1 MDGRGLRRTGVL
13 LALLLLPAIAAPTAQ
28 AAGARFA
35 ADGFA
40 PRQYDLRFD
49 GDPGVTATLKGGKVA
64 DAGDVNGDGLPDLV
78 VGAPGEGSLTAGA
91 AYVVFGSADPAST
104 RRDTALGA
112 LGAGGFAITTGTDL
126 NANLGITVAGAGDVN
141 GDGRDDVLIS
151 SLQEVGGDGFR
162 GATWIVFGRT
172 ATTPVDLT
180 NLGTGG
186 FRINGRPDLT
196 DAGHPFSADG
206 GEDVNGDGLDDVV
219 LGFPGHDVPGGAAN
233 DNTGEAFVVFGRA
246 ATSAVDVANLG
257 AAGFQLLGGADGHLA
272 GNGVALTPDM
282 NGDGRAE
289 VVVGSPQS
297 AANGTA
303 SGEAAIVFGRTAT
316 TPVAL
321 GALGAGGF
329 RVEGEFRHAIGSR
342 AGNSVAGGDLNGD
355 GVGDVVI
362 SAPSL
367 KPTAAVSPS
376 TLFAGGAVVVFG
388 RSATT
393 TLEADALGSRRLPHR
408 RRAGL
413 REHRPVAGRAS
424 ATSTATASPRSR
436 SRRTASPRR
445 GARGWCTAGLRGRRT

>member
-1 MDGRGLRRTGVL
+1 M
-13 LALLLLPAIAAPTAQ
+13 
-28 AAGARFA
+28 
-35 ADGFA
+35 
-40 PRQYDLRFD
+40 
-49 GDPGVTATLKGGKVA
+49 TATLKGGKVA

-78 VGAPGEGSLTAGA
+78 VGAPGEGALAPGA

-112 LGAGGFAITTGTDL
+112 LGSGGFAITTGTDL

-141 GDGRDDVLIS
+141 GDGRDDVLVS
-151 SLQEVGGDGFR
+151 SLQEVGGGGFR

-180 NLGTGG
+180 NLGAGG
-186 FRINGRPDLT
+186 FRIDGRTDLT

-257 AAGFQLLGGADGHLA
+257 ATGFQLLGGADGHLA

-297 AANGTA
+297 PVNGTA
-303 SGEAAIVFGRTAT
+303 SGETAIVFGRDGDDPGRARRARRRRV
-316 TPVAL
+316 PRRGRVPPRDRQPGRQQRRGRRPQRRRRGRRRDL
-321 GALGAGGF
+321 GAVAEAHAGRLTLDAVRGRRRRRLRAVRHDAA
-329 RVEGEFRHAIGSR
+329 RVRR
-342 AGNSVAGGDLNGD
+342 PRN
-355 GVGDVVI
+355 
-362 SAPSL
+362 
-367 KPTAAVSPS
+367 
-376 TLFAGGAVVVFG
+376 
-388 RSATT
+388 
-393 TLEADALGSRRLPHR
+393 RRLPHR

-413 REHRPVAGRAS
+413 REHRACGPRAS
-424 ATSTATASPRSR
+424 ATSTATASRRSR
-436 SRRTASPRR
+436 SPRTASRR
-445 GARGWCTAGLRGRRT
+445 PGGRGWCTAGLRGRGT